1 MVRMIG
7 NRFESDEDQL
17 AVKPSLPLTQ
27 SPWLAAVARPVLM
40 FVALADGLLSLELWT
55 LRSPHVRSAATTV
68 LQAVAPVRPLVA
80 LALAGSALYLA
91 TRPKKAFW
99 RILLVLAL
107 AATFVAMKSGQG
119 TLVAAALIDGLLAL
133 LAGSLWS
140 EEGHRLWSRLG
151 WSLLAAAVATVGAGA
166 WLLLNEQRGPH
177 LVPLFALPLVLAFAS
192 GMVGLI
198 LLDRSPPMPGGWDP
212 AVLPLYIAAGRSA
225 VSPFAL
231 MRDKRH
237 FWASDRS
244 SFLAYACR
252 AGVALALGPAVGPAG
267 ASIPVYR
274 EFRSACRARGWR
286 PALYQVPAETL
297 SELAGTRRI
306 MIGSEALVDVDAFG
320 LKGRAMASLRHQV
333 TRAQRLGVGV
343 EILPE
348 SKVPWAMRSAM
359 RQLASEVV
367 ARSPLGE
374 MSFSVGSREEP
385 PLIERTVGLAFE
397 PQGRLS
403 GYVTWQW
410 LPAAEMFVLDEVK
423 RSPRARAGTT
433 ELLIASSLMEFR
445 GKARRAS
452 LGLAPLTGA
461 RHAPGLAVLES
472 FLLKALRVRSL
483 SPGLY
488 AFKAKFEPAWEPRY
502 LVVEAMADL
511 APVLLALL
519 LVHYPELTR
528 RWWSWSRGILR
539 LS

>member
-1 MVRMIG
+1 MKP
-7 NRFESDEDQL
+7 RF
-17 AVKPSLPLTQ
+17 PLPQT
-27 SPWLAAVARPVLM
+27 PWLAAVGRPVLM

-55 LRSPHVRSAATTV
+55 LRSPHARSAATTV

-91 TRPKKAFW
+91 TRPKRAFW

-107 AATFVAMKSGQG
+107 AATLLAMKSGHG
-119 TLVAAALIDGLLAL
+119 ILFAVALIDGILAL

-140 EEGHRLWSRLG
+140 EEGDRLWSRLG
-151 WSLLAAAVATVGAGA
+151 WSLLAVAIATLGADA
-166 WLLLNEQRGPH
+166 WLFNEQRGPH
-177 LVPLFALPLVLAFAS
+177 MVPAFALPLLLGFAAGVL
-192 GMVGLI
+192 GLI
-198 LLDRSPPMPGGWDP
+198 LLDRSPPMPGAWDP
-212 AVLPLYIAAGRSA
+212 ATLPLYISGGRSA

-244 SFLAYACR
+244 SFLAFACR
-252 AGVALALGPAVGPAG
+252 TGVALAIGPAIGPAR
-267 ASIPVYR
+267 ASTFVYQ

-286 PALYQVPAETL
+286 PALYQVPAATL
-297 SELAGTRRI
+297 SELPGTRRV

-333 TRAQRLGVGV
+333 TRAQRCGVSV
-343 EILPE
+343 EIVPE
-348 SKVPWAMRSAM
+348 SKVPWAVRSAM
-359 RQLASEVV
+359 RQLALDVV
-367 ARSPLGE
+367 SRSPLGE

-385 PLIERTVGLAFE
+385 PLVERTVGLAFE
-397 PQGRLS
+397 GEGQLA
-403 GYVTWQW
+403 GYVTWLW
-410 LPAAEMFVLDEVK
+410 VPAAEMFVLDEVK
-423 RSPRARAGTT
+423 RSPQARAGTT
-433 ELLIASSLMEFR
+433 ELLIATSLMEFR

-452 LGLAPLTGA
+452 LGLAPLTHA
-461 RHAPGLAVLES
+461 RHAAGLAVLES
-472 FLLKALRVRSL
+472 FLVKVLRVRSV

-519 LVHYPELTR
+519 LVHYPGLTR
-528 RWWSWSRGILR
+528 RWLSWSRGMLP